1 MRGMRMLLSSLL
13 IGAFSVPVSAVAQ
26 EKVRLPWHPGW
37 TSQFDDANTGGELVA
52 KLFRPVHAPKA
63 PFVVFMHGCGGLQL
77 ERVSHWAKFF
87 SQRGVG
93 FLMVDSFSTR
103 NVKSE
108 CDNPPLEWIKRRADD
123 AASALAWLTMQPY
136 VKSDRVAI
144 MGQSQGGAA
153 LLFALSGETGTTNAF
168 VAGLAMYPACIRALN
183 NNLRLSK
190 PLLVL
195 IGSEDTLTPPADCE
209 ALQARQPDKGKLDLI
224 VYPGAAHEFDNPVKS
239 FLFLGKYRDGEDPTS
254 RAKAQARVAQWIEMV
269 LKQ

>member
-1 MRGMRMLLSSLL
+1 MHGMRTLLSGLL
-13 IGAFSVPVSAVAQ
+13 VGVLSVPVSAVAQ

-37 TSQFDDANTGGELVA
+37 ASQFDDANTGGELVA

-87 SQRGVG
+87 TQRGVG
-93 FLMVDSFSTR
+93 FMMVDSFSTR
-103 NVKSE
+103 NVKSV

-144 MGQSQGGAA
+144 MGQSQGGTAM
-153 LLFALSGETGTTNAF
+153 LFALSGGAGTTDAF

-190 PLLVL
+190 PVLVL

-209 ALQARQPDKGKLDLI
+209 RLQARQPDKGKLDLI
-224 VYPGAAHEFDNPVKS
+224 VYPGAAHEFDNPVRS
-239 FLFLGKYRDGEDPTS
+239 YLFLGKYRAGEHPTS
-254 RAKAQARVAQWIEMV
+254 RAEAQARIAEWIEMV